1 MKEVYVLTI
10 DEMINGAKA
19 SSVKVYD
26 TYCAAKNAMREA
38 IARELAP
45 TGRFGKLIDED
56 AKSVRTEDKE
66 KYVEIYKIGARSSY
80 YISYDISCQEVLGS
94 EISKER
100 AIQLIQNC
108 IGWIVSPGGF
118 DAYSDLMGV
127 GFDESELRALG
138 YGYIIDEEHQE

>member
-38 IARELAP
+38 IARELAS

-80 YISYDISCQEVLGS
+80 YISYDISCQEVLGRKS
-94 EISKER
+94 AKKE
-100 AIQLIQNC
+100 Q
-108 IGWIVSPGGF
+108 S
-118 DAYSDLMGV
+118 S
-127 GFDESELRALG
+127 
-138 YGYIIDEEHQE
+138 